1 MLASMTSEQLS
12 EWQVFTSRFHALP
25 DPPREAGVI
34 ASQMTRLWSGAK
46 TDPEDF
52 VPIKPMPKPVQSAE
66 EGLAALR
73 ALGARFQ

>member
-1 MLASMTSEQLS
+1 MTSEQLS

-25 DPPREAGVI
+25 DPPLEAGVI